1 MKTAIIKP
9 FIKWQGGKTRVLPDL
24 LPQLPAGNCLIEP
37 FVGSGAVF
45 MNTNYNRYVLADIN
59 PDLIN
64 MYKCAVETPDAF
76 IAMAK
81 HYFVNG
87 NTPKDYA
94 DNRRLFNS
102 AHGNTVK
109 AALFLY
115 LNRHGFNGICRYNAQ
130 GVFNVPYGKC
140 QDKPPYFPE
149 AEIRQFVDKA
159 RTTKA
164 VFLHLPFAETI
175 ALHMGSDT
183 VIYCDPP
190 YLPVSKTASFTRYH
204 AGEFR
209 PDHHHQLV
217 DALLRANAKHG
228 ARAVISSSDTPLA
241 REIYSLFQ
249 LTPISVR
256 RSSGAAAAT
265 RKSVPELIGVL
276 PVCNDCNRHGGG
288 NCPDCGPCA
297 GYSAEEIDSDSD
309 VLPGYWESEENPIPF

>member
-1 MKTAIIKP
+1 MKNEPIKP

-24 LPQLPAGNCLIEP
+24 LPLLPAGNCLIEP

-45 MNTNYNRYVLADIN
+45 MNTDYKRYVLADIN

-64 MYKCAVETPDAF
+64 MYKCAVETTDAF
-76 IAMAK
+76 IELAR
-81 HYFVNG
+81 HYFINS
-87 NTPKDYA
+87 NTTLKYRW
-94 DNRRLFNS
+94 NRAIFNYI
-102 AHGNTVK
+102 HPNLTK

-115 LNRHGFNGICRYNAQ
+115 LNRHGFNGICRYNTQ
-130 GVFNVPYGKC
+130 GAFNVPYGKC
-140 QDKPPYFPE
+140 QNKPPYFPE
-149 AEIRQFVDKA
+149 TEIRQFAEKA
-159 RTTKA
+159 RNTKA

-209 PDHHHQLV
+209 PEHHQQLV

-228 ARAVISSSDTPLA
+228 ARAVISSSDTQLA

-249 LTPISVR
+249 LTPVNVR

-265 RKSVPELIGVL
+265 RKNVPELIGVL
-276 PVCNDCNRHGGG
+276 PVCNDCYRHRGG
-288 NCPDCGPCA
+288 NCPDCGPVMGDA
-297 GYSAEEIDSDSD
+297 TYQEMISTGAFDDQEA
-309 VLPGYWESEENPIPF
+309 F